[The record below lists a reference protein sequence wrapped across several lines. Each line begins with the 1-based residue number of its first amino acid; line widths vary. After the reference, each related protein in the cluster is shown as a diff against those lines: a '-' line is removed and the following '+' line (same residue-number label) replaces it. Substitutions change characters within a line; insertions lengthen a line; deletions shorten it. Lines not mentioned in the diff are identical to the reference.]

1 MSPRVP
7 DPGTT
12 ARMCAIAAELAAAG
26 LTARLHQTAGVM
38 DITASLG
45 RPGGRPAEVI
55 VDEDGYVEIR
65 YWNVPGAAP
74 AQVVAVITA
83 ALAAIT
89 AATSGEPARAAGS
102 PGRWPARLMAGPA
115 RSRGW
120 AAPAGSL
127 MTCT

>member
-1 MSPRVP
+1 MTGRPGPAPP
-7 DPGTT
+7 DQPAAGDGRDGTA
-12 ARMCAIAAELAAAG
+12 ARMQEIAAGLQAAG
-26 LTARLHQTAGVM
+26 LTARPHQTVGVL

-45 RPGGRPAEVI
+45 QPGGRPTEVI

-65 YWNVPGAAP
+65 YWNVPGATP

-102 PGRWPARLMAGPA
+102 PGR
-115 RSRGW
+115 
-120 AAPAGSL
+120 
-127 MTCT
+127 

>member
-1 MSPRVP
+1 VTGT
-7 DPGTT
+7 PGPAGDGRDGTA
-12 ARMCAIAAELAAAG
+12 ARMHAIAAELAAAG
-26 LTARLHQTAGVM
+26 LDALVHSTGGVL

-65 YWNVPGAAP
+65 YRNVPGATP

-102 PGRWPARLMAGPA
+102 TGR
-115 RSRGW
+115 
-120 AAPAGSL
+120 
-127 MTCT
+127 